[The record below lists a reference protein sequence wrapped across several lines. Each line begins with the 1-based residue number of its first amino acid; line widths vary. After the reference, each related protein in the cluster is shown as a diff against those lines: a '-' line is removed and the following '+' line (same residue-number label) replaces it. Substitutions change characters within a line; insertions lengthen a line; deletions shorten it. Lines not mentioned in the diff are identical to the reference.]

1 MRFIIAAAVLAASPA
16 AALER
21 TLANEEGC
29 FHMLSMAAQ
38 AASTADAVAERW
50 SERAAEA
57 PNASPEA
64 VAALIDAAQE
74 EARARRN
81 MAAALMAICQTYG
94 S

>member
-1 MRFIIAAAVLAASPA
+1 MRSIIAAAVFAASPA
-16 AALER
+16 MALDR

-29 FHMLSMAAQ
+29 MHLLSMAAQ
-38 AASTADAVAERW
+38 SASGADAVAERW
-50 SERAAEA
+50 AERAAEA

-74 EARARRN
+74 EARARKN
-81 MAAALMAICQTYG
+81 MAAALMAICQSYG